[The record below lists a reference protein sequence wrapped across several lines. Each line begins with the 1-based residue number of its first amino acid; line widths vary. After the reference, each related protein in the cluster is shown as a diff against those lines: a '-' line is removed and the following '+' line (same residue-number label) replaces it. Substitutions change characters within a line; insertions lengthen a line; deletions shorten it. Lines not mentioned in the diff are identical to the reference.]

1 MRERCE
7 AISCIHKETRIEE
20 LRRLDM
26 IEAETATLAVPVN
39 ERDHLV
45 GSTNAR
51 VTVVNYG
58 DYQCPGCQKRHRS
71 TEKMARELL
80 DRVRLVYR
88 HFPLV
93 KSHPRALRAA
103 EAAEAAAAQGKFWEM
118 HRQLYLRPDRLRD
131 RDLRSH
137 AKEIKLDLERFDR
150 EMAGGIY
157 SDQILRDF
165 YFSLNHGITGTP
177 TTFING
183 VLYAKSGVELVEAV
197 KAIMEEQRVIEQ

>member
-1 MRERCE
+1 M
-7 AISCIHKETRIEE
+7 SQT
-20 LRRLDM
+20 DSTM
-26 IEAETATLAVPVN
+26 LAVPVN
-39 ERDHLV
+39 ERDHV
-45 GSTNAR
+45 MGPTNAP

-58 DYQCPGCQKRHRS
+58 DYQCPGCQKTHRS

-80 DRVRLVYR
+80 DRVRLVHR

-118 HRQLYLRPDRLRD
+118 HRLLYLHPDKLGN
-131 RDLRSH
+131 RDLRRYGN
-137 AKEIKLDLERFDR
+137 EVVLDLARFDR
-150 EMAGGIY
+150 EMASGTY
-157 SDQILRDF
+157 ADQILKDF

-183 VLYAKSGVELVEAV
+183 VLYSKSGVELVGTV
-197 KAIMEEQRVIEQ
+197 KAIVEEQVATRLQ

>member
-1 MRERCE
+1 MSQTDS
-7 AISCIHKETRIEE
+7 I
-20 LRRLDM
+20 M
-26 IEAETATLAVPVN
+26 LAVPVN
-39 ERDHLV
+39 ERDHV
-45 GSTNAR
+45 MGPANAP

-58 DYQCPGCQKRHRS
+58 DYQCPGCQKTHRS
-71 TEKMARELL
+71 TEKMALELL
-80 DRVRLVYR
+80 DSVRLVHR

-118 HRQLYLRPDRLRD
+118 HRRLYLRPDRLRD
-131 RDLRSH
+131 RDLRGH
-137 AKEIKLDLERFDR
+137 ANDIGLDLERFDR

-157 SDQILRDF
+157 SDQILKDF

-183 VLYAKSGVELVEAV
+183 VRYAMSGMELIMAV
-197 KAIMEEQRVIEQ
+197 KACLNEREG